1 MRRIVEIFKREISY
15 GEEILQ
21 YAKPFVEE
29 PQILTDEAKE
39 EMSAETVAVVLRD
52 FRDKIAAL
60 DFMDATSILRCIK
73 GVQNDTKVKGRKLW
87 MPLRIAITHET
98 HGPQLPESIEL
109 IGQKA
114 TLARLDDMIDRVEN
128 GKL

>member
-1 MRRIVEIFKREISY
+1 EIFKREISY
-15 GEEILQ
+15 GEVILQ

-73 GVQNDTKVKGRKLW
+73 GV
-87 MPLRIAITHET
+87 
-98 HGPQLPESIEL
+98 
-109 IGQKA
+109 
-114 TLARLDDMIDRVEN
+114 
-128 GKL
+128 

>member
-1 MRRIVEIFKREISY
+1 
-15 GEEILQ
+15 
-21 YAKPFVEE
+21 
-29 PQILTDEAKE
+29 DEAKE